1 MTIWVPNISSASGP
15 IYKAVADALEA
26 DIRAGVLAV
35 GDRLPPQRELAYQ
48 LGVTLGTITR
58 AYAEA
63 ERRRLVHGETGRG
76 TFISQ
81 PSVPASPLLP
91 EAYDTGDLELARN
104 FAYPHLNPS
113 LSKALARLAGKPET
127 DRLDGF
133 IPSEG
138 LLSHREAGARL
149 FERYGLQADPARIA
163 VTCGAQHG
171 IQVLLQA
178 FFRPG
183 DAVAVD
189 AFAYPSILQSAITLG
204 LRLVPIPALKTAAGW
219 PKAMD
224 PDALRKTSRQQG
236 LRGIFLMPNMQNPT
250 THMMTLDERKALVDV
265 ARDENLAI
273 IEDDPYTGFLT
284 DPPPALGT
292 LAPERTG
299 SIASVSKLISPG
311 SRIGF
316 VHVPGTHFGAVR
328 NLIGESVWMASP
340 ITAEL
345 VACWIRDGELD
356 RTLER
361 KRSANAHRYALALN
375 YLGPDRLQSGPDK
388 VFAWLHLP
396 CGADPSLFEA
406 EMARRGVRLLA
417 SPHFQ
422 VSGQPPAP
430 CVRLTFGGV
439 LDDASFE
446 RALCRIAEVLN
457 QPAGQGLCRDPV
469 G

>member
-1 MTIWVPNISSASGP
+1 MTIWVPDLSSVSGP

-26 DIRAGVLAV
+26 DIRKGVLCV

-48 LGVTLGTITR
+48 LGVTLGTVTR

-91 EAYDTGDLELARN
+91 ESYESGDLELARN

-113 LSKALARLAGKPET
+113 LSKALARLASQADT

-133 IPSEG
+133 IASEG
-138 LLSHREAGARL
+138 LPSHREAGARL
-149 FERYGLQADPARIA
+149 FVKYGLQADPGRVA

-204 LRLVPIPALKTAAGW
+204 LRLVPVPATTTEAGW
-219 PKAMD
+219 PAAMD
-224 PDALRKTSRQQG
+224 PDALRKASRQHG
-236 LRGIFLMPNMQNPT
+236 LRGVFLMPNMQNPT
-250 THMMTLDERKALVDV
+250 THMMALAERQALAAV

-273 IEDDPYTGFLT
+273 IEDDPYTGFLAE
-284 DPPPALGT
+284 PPPAFGT

-316 VHVPGTHFGAVR
+316 VHVPDSHFGTVR

-361 KRSANAHRYALALN
+361 KRSANAHRYALAIKH
-375 YLGPDRLQSGPDK
+375 LGPDCLQSGPEK

-396 CGADPSLFEA
+396 DGMDPALFEA
-406 EMARRGVRLLA
+406 EVGRRGVRVLA
-417 SPHFQ
+417 SHHFQ
-422 VSGQPPAP
+422 LPGQPPAS

-446 RALCRIAEVLN
+446 QALRRIAEVLTC
-457 QPAGQGLCRDPV
+457 PSGPGLRRDPV